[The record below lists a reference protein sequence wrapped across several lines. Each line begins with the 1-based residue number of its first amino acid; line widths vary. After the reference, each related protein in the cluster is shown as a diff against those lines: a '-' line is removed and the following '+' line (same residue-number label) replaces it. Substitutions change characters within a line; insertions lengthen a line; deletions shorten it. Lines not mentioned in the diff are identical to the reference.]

1 MSKLLTILGLAFAAT
16 LPLQAQAFLF
26 GGFGGGTSSELI
38 DEDEQ
43 TAAITYPDYAAKH
56 KVMAAK
62 ISPDGRFFAT
72 LAEERVD
79 DKKQDTLRVW
89 NSETKKRIA
98 GHRPAPMGW
107 LEGFEFLPDVSGYV
121 LVKPMPDSPD
131 TAKGYRFNEAV
142 VWNMDRT
149 VRHRL
154 SWEGEFNW
162 GCGVAAHPDS
172 GQVAIC
178 ATYWPNPNWN
188 AAFSEFRKDIA
199 LGIGESHF
207 VTKVI
212 LFDIREGVQLRLS
225 DNLKLNDKSFPAS
238 LLGYSPSGQF
248 LAVKNWEIK
257 DKRLPE
263 YLRDALEL
271 LDASSF
277 RRVGGRPSRPASLK
291 IGFTPDSRWL
301 YLADEAVCK
310 FDKGLWLCNIHV
322 HANRLDGKRLS
333 DDHVSEIRKIAYK
346 TDDWGDPVLAV
357 GLHGVVFAGN
367 SLLLRVEINNGGYSF
382 FRPIGD
388 ITAKTGVL
396 RAARFLPDGSAIRF
410 VTSGDTSTVPLKS
423 AAELQQLA
431 ERFRQERKAC
441 AAFVEAKNLAKV
453 GIWGAMA
460 EKFREGIAAAPG
472 MNGSNDVCIP
482 RFQVTDMVFLADIR
496 KHNPKLAQFGMLQL
510 ELIGSNEKAGGDFVT
525 RFEAWR
531 EYALLASLAGQ
542 PALVA
547 ASAEEMKKLLTAG
560 SHEINKDKADKQV
573 RILEGLALV
582 GMGREDEAFTLLA
595 RDKTL
600 KQLEWDILNRPDA
613 FWPLLGD
620 RARVA
625 YLLGIEEN
633 RVPKRSVVRPPA
645 QPFPDPTG
653 RLINPPGM
661 VADAV
666 APAPTYSGNVSGGS
680 SATLLPPSP
689 ATAGGVTIL
698 E

>member
-1 MSKLLTILGLAFAAT
+1 MNKLLTILGLVLSAA
-16 LPLQAQAFLF
+16 LPLPAQAFLF
-26 GGFGGGTSSELI
+26 GGFGGGVSSELI

-43 TAAITYPDYAAKH
+43 KAAITYPDYAAKH

-72 LAEERVD
+72 LAEERVN

-149 VRHRL
+149 VRNRL

-238 LLGYSPSGQF
+238 LLGYSPGGQI

-277 RRVGGRPSRPASLK
+277 KRVGGRPSQPASLK
-291 IGFTPDSRWL
+291 IGFTPDSHWL
-301 YLADEAVCK
+301 YLADNAVCK
-310 FDKGLWLCNIHV
+310 FVKGLCNIHI
-322 HANRLDGKRLS
+322 HANRLDGKILS
-333 DDHVSEIRKIAYK
+333 DDHVSEIKKIAYE
-346 TDDWGDPVLAV
+346 TDDWGDPVLVV
-357 GLHGVVFAGN
+357 GHHGVVFAGD
-367 SLLLRVEINNGGYSF
+367 SLLLRVEINDGGYSF

-388 ITAKTGVL
+388 ITARTGVL
-396 RAARFLPDGSAIRF
+396 RAARFLPEGSAIRF

-423 AAELQQLA
+423 AVELQQLA

-441 AAFVEAKNLAKV
+441 VAFVEAKNLAKV

-472 MNGSNDVCIP
+472 MRGDDDDCFPKVKAK
-482 RFQVTDMVFLADIR
+482 DMVFDADVR

-510 ELIGSNEKAGGDFVT
+510 ELIGANEKAGGDVVT
-525 RFEAWR
+525 RLDAWGR
-531 EYALLASLAGQ
+531 YALMASLAGQ

-547 ASAEEMKKLLTAG
+547 ASAEEMKKLLAAG
-560 SHEINKDKADKQV
+560 GSAFNKDNAEKHIRV
-573 RILEGLALV
+573 LEGLALA

-595 RDKTL
+595 RDNTL
-600 KQLEWDILNRPDA
+600 KRLEWDILNRPDV

-625 YLLGIEEN
+625 YLLGIDESK
-633 RVPKRSVVRPPA
+633 VPKRPAVRPPP

-653 RLINPPGM
+653 RIINSPGM
-661 VADAV
+661 AENAV
-666 APAPTYSGNVSGGS
+666 SPAPTFSGNVLGGS
-680 SATLLPPSP
+680 AAPAP